1 LAPRQEEGDA
11 VRIVKVVAA
20 LCFATAFAFV
30 GCAAQQ
36 SARSPQSGATTT
48 TGGGPSAAQS
58 TSAQHKFGEAQF
70 WEKGLSITVSTP
82 RSLTPSDNAFP
93 QSPRAVVFE
102 VTIDNRT
109 TDIYKPALLVVKA
122 TANGQSAAEIVD
134 PAQGLN
140 GIVSGAQDV
149 PPGKTLKLTVAFA
162 VPAASAKMELTVQ
175 PDGGIRYSTHRYEGE
190 G

>member
-1 LAPRQEEGDA
+1 MRIATLA
-11 VRIVKVVAA
+11 AA
-20 LCFATAFAFV
+20 LCFAAAFAFA

-36 SARSPQSGATTT
+36 SARSPQSGAATT
-48 TGGGPSAAQS
+48 TGGGPSAAQL
-58 TSAQHKFGEAQF
+58 TSGQHKFGEAQY
-70 WEKGLSITVSTP
+70 WDSGLSITVSTP
-82 RSLTPSDNAFP
+82 RSLTPSDTAFP
-93 QSPRAVVFE
+93 QSPRAAVFE

-109 TDIYKPALLVVKA
+109 TEVYKPALLVVKA
-122 TANGQSAAEIVD
+122 TAAGGPAAEIVD

-162 VPAASAKMELTVQ
+162 VPAASANMELTVQ
-175 PDGGIRYSTHRYEGE
+175 PDAGIRYSTHRYEGE